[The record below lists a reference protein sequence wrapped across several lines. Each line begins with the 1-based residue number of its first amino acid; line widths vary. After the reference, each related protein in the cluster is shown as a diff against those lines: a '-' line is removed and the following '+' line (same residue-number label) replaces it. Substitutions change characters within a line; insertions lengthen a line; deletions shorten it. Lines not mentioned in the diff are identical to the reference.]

1 MNMKPENTKE
11 KVITNSKY
19 PVLTRL
25 IMETTLRIE
34 EEKRLPH
41 TMVGTCLPRVGWKK
55 ITPVIDNTIEE
66 VVHRVLGESYS
77 TLKDK
82 SLQQG
87 LKVYY
92 QSVNP
97 V

>member
-1 MNMKPENTKE
+1 MNTKPENTKE

-25 IMETTLRIE
+25 IMETNLRIE
-34 EEKRLPH
+34 EERRLPH
-41 TMVGTCLPRVGWKK
+41 TMIGTCLPRMSWKK

-66 VVHRVLGESYS
+66 VLHRVIGESYT

-82 SLQQG
+82 SIQQG
-87 LKVYY
+87 LKVYF
-92 QSVNP
+92 QSVNL